1 VQQPPLDDG
10 GVPDEL
16 RALPR
21 QRVQPAQGVVPVVV
35 GEGAVKGRVE
45 QRVRGLERGG
55 IEIGGVRRMHVSH
68 AGRSRT

>member
-1 VQQPPLDDG
+1 MQQPPLDDG

-21 QRVQPAQGVVPVVV
+21 QRVVPVVF

-45 QRVRGLERGG
+45 QRVRSLERGG